1 MKPDI
6 IVGTESW
13 LHLDIKDNEIFPT
26 NFNVYR
32 RDRNST
38 GGGVFTAV
46 SNEFLS
52 TRQSELETE
61 SEMTWVK
68 LSVKGSKDLYICSYY
83 RPNVSD
89 EESLDHLNNS
99 LDKICNSKNC
109 HIWLAGDFNLPGFDW
124 STNTIKPYCPYPAL
138 HDKFLEI
145 LDDYG
150 LTQHVNKP
158 TRLNNTLDLFVTNN
172 PTLINNIE
180 VLPGLADHN
189 AVLIEDDISPIS
201 NKQKPRRIPL
211 FRKADWDGLAA
222 YMQVFSDAATNQ
234 IPHSETD
241 DDDDDDVESLWQ
253 SFKHYLNRGID
264 KFIPSKTAKEKNRLP
279 WINADL
285 KHLIRK
291 RNKCF
296 RTKNRTHNPRDIEQ
310 HKSLRREVQKKTR
323 QSYWNYINSIF
334 EDSNDANEH
343 TLSKRFWSFI
353 KHARTDKTGISSL
366 KSEGSVLTNPNDK
379 AALLNKQF
387 KNAFST
393 PEPMKLKHI
402 AKAALNLQLPVQA
415 CSSNMPP
422 IHITV
427 EGVRKLLSTLNPY
440 KATGS
445 DSIHPRVLR
454 ELSTQIAPV
463 LCKIYRSSLQSGN
476 VPSDWK
482 SAYVSPIYKKGS
494 KQQAENYRPISL
506 TCICSKVLEHI
517 LVSNIMKHFEKHN
530 ILNIFQHGFRQSR
543 SCETQLIGLVQ
554 DLAKEMQGGGQTDI
568 IVMDFSKAF
577 DKVPHNELLLKL
589 SNYGVDTY
597 TLNWIKNFL
606 KNRKQCVVL
615 EGVKSNYTPVLS
627 GVPQGSVLGP
637 TLFLAFINDLP
648 LYVKSNVRLFA
659 DDTVIYLTVKSVD
672 DCLQLQQDLHNLEI
686 WESDWKM
693 KFNISKCNVLRFTRR
708 RHPVLYNYK
717 LHGHYL
723 DTVDSTK
730 YLGVHLSNDLR
741 WNEHVKNI
749 SSKANKTL
757 GFLKRNLRHCPS
769 KTKETAYRTLIRP
782 TIEYCSTVWD
792 PFTAKNIKSVEMVQR
807 RAARWVLNRYDR
819 LDSVNDMLYCL
830 NWKTLQSRR
839 SIARL
844 SMLYKMR
851 NNLTYADK
859 NMLQPVS
866 YKSTRSSE
874 HASRSQL
881 PVVIILNFH
890 FTLEHFLLGTSSL
903 GISH

>member
-1 MKPDI
+1 
-6 IVGTESW
+6 
-13 LHLDIKDNEIFPT
+13 
-26 NFNVYR
+26 
-32 RDRNST
+32 
-38 GGGVFTAV
+38 
-46 SNEFLS
+46 
-52 TRQSELETE
+52 
-61 SEMTWVK
+61 
-68 LSVKGSKDLYICSYY
+68 
-83 RPNVSD
+83 
-89 EESLDHLNNS
+89 
-99 LDKICNSKNC
+99 
-109 HIWLAGDFNLPGFDW
+109 
-124 STNTIKPYCPYPAL
+124 
-138 HDKFLEI
+138 
-145 LDDYG
+145 
-150 LTQHVNKP
+150 
-158 TRLNNTLDLFVTNN
+158 
-172 PTLINNIE
+172 
-180 VLPGLADHN
+180 
-189 AVLIEDDISPIS
+189 
-201 NKQKPRRIPL
+201 
-211 FRKADWDGLAA
+211 
-222 YMQVFSDAATNQ
+222 
-234 IPHSETD
+234 
-241 DDDDDDVESLWQ
+241 
-253 SFKHYLNRGID
+253 
-264 KFIPSKTAKEKNRLP
+264 
-279 WINADL
+279 
-285 KHLIRK
+285 
-291 RNKCF
+291 
-296 RTKNRTHNPRDIEQ
+296 
-310 HKSLRREVQKKTR
+310 
-323 QSYWNYINSIF
+323 
-334 EDSNDANEH
+334 
-343 TLSKRFWSFI
+343 
-353 KHARTDKTGISSL
+353 
-366 KSEGSVLTNPNDK
+366 
-379 AALLNKQF
+379 
-387 KNAFST
+387 
-393 PEPMKLKHI
+393 MKLKHI

-440 KATGS
+440 KATGP

-730 YLGVHLSNDLR
+730 YLRVHLSNDLR

-874 HASRSQL
+874 HAYKL
-881 PVVIILNFH
+881 PTASCDYFK
-890 FTLEHFLLGTSSL
+890 FSFYPRTLLA
-903 GISH
+903 